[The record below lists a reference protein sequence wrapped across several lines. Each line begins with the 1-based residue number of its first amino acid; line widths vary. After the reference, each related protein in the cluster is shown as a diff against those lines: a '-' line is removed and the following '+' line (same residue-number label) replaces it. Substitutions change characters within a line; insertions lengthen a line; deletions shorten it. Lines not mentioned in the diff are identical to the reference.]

1 MSKNLIE
8 IKKLKKEF
16 KNNNSVVKVLNN
28 VNINIESGKLV
39 ALVGPSGSGKS
50 TFLHLLALLD
60 EPTQGKIFL
69 FGNSIANIS
78 EDKKNRIIKDYISII
93 FQNNNL
99 LSDFT
104 ALENVAIPLII
115 RNQNYKNSIEKA
127 KKVLAKVNLSHRLN
141 HFPSDLSGGEQQR
154 VAIARSLVADTKI
167 ILNFPAHGS
176 GFSQLKSRVIEAMA
190 CGSLVLEL
198 ENKSTS
204 SLFEPGE
211 DYVECSSIDDM
222 VTKSAFYLN
231 NLEEA
236 ERIALNG
243 NKKYLEKYTGNHY
256 WQSVFNNL

>member
-28 VNINIESGKLV
+28 VSINIESGKLV

-60 EPTQGKIFL
+60 EPTQGKIIL
-69 FGNSIANIS
+69 FGNSTTNIS
-78 EDKKNRIIKDYISII
+78 EDKKNKIIKDYISII

-115 RNQNYKNSIEKA
+115 RNKNYKNSIEKA

-141 HFPSDLSGGEQQR
+141 YFPSDLSGGEQQR
-154 VAIARSLVADTKI
+154 VAIARSLAADTKI
-167 ILNFPAHGS
+167 ILADEPTGNLDYKTS
-176 GFSQLKSRVIEAMA
+176 NEVFSYFLKLKEKNKTILIATHNRELAKKA
-190 CGSLVLEL
+190 DYTLSLV
-198 ENKSTS
+198 
-204 SLFEPGE
+204 
-211 DYVECSSIDDM
+211 
-222 VTKSAFYLN
+222 
-231 NLEEA
+231 
-236 ERIALNG
+236 NG
-243 NKKYLEKYTGNHY
+243 NIKRKGK
-256 WQSVFNNL
+256 

>member
-28 VNINIESGKLV
+28 VNINIEFGKLV

-69 FGNSIANIS
+69 FGKSTTNIS
-78 EDKKNRIIKDYISII
+78 EDKKNKIIKDYISII

-141 HFPSDLSGGEQQR
+141 YFPSDLSGGEQQR
-154 VAIARSLVADTKI
+154 VAIARSLAADTKI
-167 ILNFPAHGS
+167 ILADEPTGNLDYKTS
-176 GFSQLKSRVIEAMA
+176 NEVFSYFLKLKEKNKTILIATHNRELAKKA
-190 CGSLVLEL
+190 DYTLSL
-198 ENKSTS
+198 
-204 SLFEPGE
+204 
-211 DYVECSSIDDM
+211 
-222 VTKSAFYLN
+222 A
-231 NLEEA
+231 
-236 ERIALNG
+236 NG
-243 NKKYLEKYTGNHY
+243 NIKRKSK
-256 WQSVFNNL
+256 